1 VLQKRA
7 AETPDGLYVQF
18 EDGTH
23 WTYAQAWD
31 MARQTASRLAALDL
45 SAGDVV
51 FVWLP
56 NGPEFLKVWFGA
68 NLLGVI
74 IAAPNVGYR
83 GGVLQHL
90 LGLAGAKVAVVHHS
104 LLEFLRG
111 IDLGPT
117 QTILSVGGLAHD
129 PSLRVELLAFD
140 GPVSSERHDPSTTVV
155 EPWDTQF
162 IIFTSGT
169 TGPSKGVIVPYVQMH
184 AIAMTHYEGRLD
196 ADDRYLVNMPL
207 FHISGLLP
215 AYGAML
221 TGGAIV
227 IVAQFKTDTFWNVV
241 RRFRVTGCTLVGA
254 AAGFLEKQAP
264 QPDDADNPLRWV
276 SMFPLLSDPPAFA
289 RRFGVNITTAYG
301 MSELSMPLVSPP
313 NPLKADSCGRLRSGY
328 EARIVD
334 DFDRMVPDGQP
345 GELILRAQCPW
356 SITPGYWRDAPS
368 TAAAWRNGWFHTGDM
383 FRRNA
388 DGDYFFL
395 DRKKDAIR
403 RRGEN
408 ISSYEVELE
417 ILAHPSVAEAAVVA
431 VPSAHG
437 EDDVMAV
444 VVLKPAAQLPA
455 EELMEFLLP
464 RMGRFMLPSY
474 IRFVHALTKTPTLR
488 VQKNLLR
495 AQGVTPDT
503 WSRAGAGQ

>member
-1 VLQKRA
+1 
-7 AETPDGLYVQF
+7 
-18 EDGTH
+18 
-23 WTYAQAWD
+23 
-31 MARQTASRLAALDL
+31 
-45 SAGDVV
+45 
-51 FVWLP
+51 
-56 NGPEFLKVWFGA
+56 
-68 NLLGVI
+68 
-74 IAAPNVGYR
+74 
-83 GGVLQHL
+83 
-90 LGLAGAKVAVVHHS
+90 
-104 LLEFLRG
+104 
-111 IDLGPT
+111 
-117 QTILSVGGLAHD
+117 
-129 PSLRVELLAFD
+129 
-140 GPVSSERHDPSTTVV
+140 
-155 EPWDTQF
+155 
-162 IIFTSGT
+162 
-169 TGPSKGVIVPYVQMH
+169 
-184 AIAMTHYEGRLD
+184 
-196 ADDRYLVNMPL
+196 
-207 FHISGLLP
+207 
-215 AYGAML
+215 
-221 TGGAIV
+221 
-227 IVAQFKTDTFWNVV
+227 
-241 RRFRVTGCTLVGA
+241 
-254 AAGFLEKQAP
+254 
-264 QPDDADNPLRWV
+264 
-276 SMFPLLSDPPAFA
+276 
-289 RRFGVNITTAYG
+289 
-301 MSELSMPLVSPP
+301 
-313 NPLKADSCGRLRSGY
+313 
-328 EARIVD
+328 
-334 DFDRMVPDGQP
+334 MVPDGQP